1 MQTLEEYRKYTK
13 QLEEEVGK
21 WHHAYDALMV
31 ERNDL
36 VKKVM
41 NLEGE
46 IKKANAIIDA
56 APSQESNAE
65 IDTLA
70 NGSRNLNEA
79 IEVMASELKELR
91 KHELAWDLDKAIIK
105 ELEAKISTHEKN
117 TGKLIEAYEQKLEAY
132 RRRITAQESELSEM
146 AMHVAHLET
155 ELEQKEK

>member
-70 NGSRNLNEA
+70 SGSRNLNEA
-79 IEVMASELKELR
+79 INAMSAELEELR
-91 KHELAWDLDKAIIK
+91 KHELAWDLDKARIK
-105 ELEAKISTHEKN
+105 ELESEINQLKGEK
-117 TGKLIEAYEQKLEAY
+117 
-132 RRRITAQESELSEM
+132 
-146 AMHVAHLET
+146 
-155 ELEQKEK
+155 